1 MELKHLTGFVAVA
14 EELHF
19 GRAAERLHVAQSPL
33 SQQIKLLERD
43 LGVKLFE
50 RTTRSVRL
58 TPAGQALVEP
68 ARKLLADASVVRRT
82 VRAAHLGEVGRVS
95 VGFAGASSYAVLP
108 LLTRAVTSQLP
119 GIELVLEGQTY
130 SGEALRRITDGTL
143 DIGFVALPVRRGITA
158 RVVRMERLVLA
169 VPDSHPLADR
179 AEVPVRALADE
190 PIVTFPLS
198 RESAVRDAIVQA
210 CHDAGFAPRIAQEAP
225 DSYNMLAL
233 VGAGV
238 GVAVVVES
246 ARNISLEH
254 VVFRPLAGDGVPV
267 LPIALGWRTGNA
279 SAALRAVLRVAEE
292 VLPTPSDAPVSAV
305 PSGRGG

>member
-19 GRAAERLHVAQSPL
+19 GRAAERLHIAQSPL

-50 RTTRSVRL
+50 RTTRTVRL
-58 TPAGQALVEP
+58 TSAGQALVEP
-68 ARKLLADASVVRRT
+68 ARKLLADASAVRRT

-95 VGFAGASSYAVLP
+95 VGFAGASSYSALP

-143 DIGFVALPVRRGITA
+143 DIGFVALPVRRGISA
-158 RVVRMERLVLA
+158 RVVRRERLVLA
-169 VPDSHPLADR
+169 LPDSHPLAGL

-190 PIVTFPLS
+190 PVVTFPLS
-198 RESAVRDAIVQA
+198 RESAVRDAVVQA

-246 ARNISLEH
+246 ARNIRLEH
-254 VVFRPLAGDGVPV
+254 VVFRPLAGDEVPV
-267 LPIALGWRTGNA
+267 LPIALGWRAGNP

-292 VLPTPSDAPVSAV
+292 VLPTPED
-305 PSGRGG
+305 GG

>member
-19 GRAAERLHVAQSPL
+19 GRAAERLHIAQSPL

-43 LGVKLFE
+43 LGVKLFD
-50 RTTRSVRL
+50 RTTRTVRL
-58 TPAGQALVEP
+58 TSAGQALVEP
-68 ARKLLADASVVRRT
+68 ARKLLADASSVRRT

-95 VGFAGASSYAVLP
+95 VGFAGASSYAALP

-130 SGEALRRITDGTL
+130 SGEALRRVTDGTL
-143 DIGFVALPVRRGITA
+143 DLGFVALPVRRGITA

-169 VPDSHPLADR
+169 LPDSHPLADR

-198 RESAVRDAIVQA
+198 RESAVRDAMVQA

-246 ARNISLEH
+246 ARNIHLEH
-254 VVFRPLAGDGVPV
+254 VVFRPLAGDEVPV
-267 LPIALGWRTGNA
+267 LPIALGWRSGNP
-279 SAALRAVLRVAEE
+279 SAALKAVLRVARD
-292 VLPTPSDAPVSAV
+292 VLPTPEDAPEAAH
-305 PSGRGG
+305 GG

>member
-19 GRAAERLHVAQSPL
+19 GRAAERLHIAQSPL

-43 LGVKLFE
+43 LGVKLFD
-50 RTTRSVRL
+50 RTTRTVRL
-58 TPAGQALVEP
+58 TSAGQALVEP
-68 ARKLLADASVVRRT
+68 ARRLLADAAAVHRT

-95 VGFAGASSYAVLP
+95 VGFAGASSYAALP

-130 SGEALRRITDGTL
+130 SGEALRRVTDGTL

-169 VPDSHPLADR
+169 LPDSHPLADR

-198 RESAVRDAIVQA
+198 RESAVRDAMVQA

-246 ARNISLEH
+246 ARNIHLEH
-254 VVFRPLAGDGVPV
+254 VVFRPLAGGEVPV
-267 LPIALGWRTGNA
+267 LPIALGWRSGNP
-279 SAALRAVLRVAEE
+279 SAALQAVLRAAQE
-292 VLPTPSDAPVSAV
+292 VLPTPEDAPAASD
-305 PSGRGG
+305 SGS

>member
-19 GRAAERLHVAQSPL
+19 GRAAERLHIAQSPL

-43 LGVKLFE
+43 LGVKLFD
-50 RTTRSVRL
+50 RTTRTVRL
-58 TPAGQALVEP
+58 TSAGQALVEP
-68 ARKLLADASVVRRT
+68 ARKLLADASSVRRT

-95 VGFAGASSYAVLP
+95 VGFAGASSYAALP

-130 SGEALRRITDGTL
+130 SGEALRRVTDGTL
-143 DIGFVALPVRRGITA
+143 DLGFVALPVRRGITA

-169 VPDSHPLADR
+169 LPDSHPLADH

-198 RESAVRDAIVQA
+198 RESAVRDAMVQA

-246 ARNISLEH
+246 ARNIHLEH
-254 VVFRPLAGDGVPV
+254 VVFRPLAGDEVPV
-267 LPIALGWRTGNA
+267 LPIALGWRSGNP
-279 SAALRAVLRVAEE
+279 SAALQAVLRVARD
-292 VLPTPSDAPVSAV
+292 VLPTPDDAPEAPNSR
-305 PSGRGG
+305 S

>member
-1 MELKHLTGFVAVA
+1 MELRHLTGFVAVA

-19 GRAAERLHVAQSPL
+19 GRAAERLHIAQSPL

-43 LGVKLFE
+43 LGVRLFD
-50 RTTRSVRL
+50 RTTRTVRL
-58 TPAGQALVEP
+58 TPAGQALLEP
-68 ARKLLADASVVRRT
+68 ARRLLADASAVRRT
-82 VRAAHLGEVGRVS
+82 VRAAHLGEIGRVTL
-95 VGFAGASSYAVLP
+95 GFAGASSYSALP

-130 SGEALRRITDGTL
+130 TGEALRRVTDGSL
-143 DIGFVALPVRRGITA
+143 DLGFVALPVRRGITA

-169 VPDSHPLADR
+169 LPDSHRLAAH
-179 AEVPVRALADE
+179 AEVPVRELAGE

-198 RESAVRDAIVQA
+198 RESAVRDAMVQA

-246 ARNISLEH
+246 ARNIHLEH
-254 VVFRPLAGDGVPV
+254 VVFRPLAGEEVPV
-267 LPIALGWRTGNA
+267 LPIALGWRTGNP
-279 SAALRAVLRVAEE
+279 SAALHAVLRVAEE
-292 VLPTPSDAPVSAV
+292 VLPTPEDAPRPDA
-305 PSGRGG
+305 

>member
-19 GRAAERLHVAQSPL
+19 GRAAERLHIAQSPL

-43 LGVKLFE
+43 LGVKLFD
-50 RTTRSVRL
+50 RTTRTVRL
-58 TPAGQALVEP
+58 TSAGQALVEP
-68 ARKLLADASVVRRT
+68 ARKLLADATSVRRT

-95 VGFAGASSYAVLP
+95 VGFAGASSYAALP

-130 SGEALRRITDGTL
+130 SGEALRRVTDGTL
-143 DIGFVALPVRRGITA
+143 DLGFVALPVRRGITA

-169 VPDSHPLADR
+169 LPDSHPLADR

-198 RESAVRDAIVQA
+198 RESAVRDAMVQA

-246 ARNISLEH
+246 ARNIHLEH
-254 VVFRPLAGDGVPV
+254 VVFRPLAGDEVPV
-267 LPIALGWRTGNA
+267 LPIALGWRSGNP
-279 SAALRAVLRVAEE
+279 SAALKAVLRVARD
-292 VLPTPSDAPVSAV
+292 VLPTPDDAPEAAHH
-305 PSGRGG
+305 GG

>member
-1 MELKHLTGFVAVA
+1 MDLKHLTGFVAVA

-19 GRAAERLHVAQSPL
+19 GRAAERLHIAQSPL
-33 SQQIKLLERD
+33 SQQIKFLERD
-43 LGVKLFE
+43 LGVKLFD

-68 ARKLLADASVVRRT
+68 AKQLLADASAVRRT
-82 VRAAHLGEVGRVS
+82 VRATHLGEAGRVT
-95 VGFAGASSYAVLP
+95 VGFAGASSYSALP

-130 SGEALRRITDGTL
+130 SGEALRRVADGSL

-158 RVVRMERLVLA
+158 RVVRMERLMLA
-169 VPDSHPLADR
+169 LPDSHPLAER
-179 AEVPVRALADE
+179 TEVHVSELAGE
-190 PIVTFPLS
+190 PIVTFPRS
-198 RESAVRDAIVQA
+198 RESAVREAMVQA
-210 CHDAGFAPRIAQEAP
+210 CHDAGFVPRITQEAP

-238 GVAVVVES
+238 GAAVVVES
-246 ARNISLEH
+246 ACSIHLEH
-254 VVFRPLAGDGVPV
+254 VVFRPLVGDNVPV

-279 SAALRAVLRVAEE
+279 SAALQAVLRVAED
-292 VLPTPSDAPVSAV
+292 VLPTPQSAPDTAKDE
-305 PSGRGG
+305 

>member
-43 LGVKLFE
+43 LGVKLFD

-68 ARKLLADASVVRRT
+68 ARKLLADASAVRRT

-95 VGFAGASSYAVLP
+95 VGFAGASSYAALP
-108 LLTRAVTSQLP
+108 LLTRAVTSRLP

-143 DIGFVALPVRRGITA
+143 DLGFVALPVRRGVTA
-158 RVVRMERLVLA
+158 RVVRSERLVLA
-169 VPDSHPLADR
+169 LPDSHPLADR

-190 PIVTFPLS
+190 PIVTFPRS
-198 RESAVRDAIVQA
+198 RESAVRDAMAQA

-246 ARNISLEH
+246 ARNIHLEH
-254 VVFRPLAGDGVPV
+254 VVFRPLAGEEVPV
-267 LPIALGWRTGNA
+267 LPIALGWRTGNP
-279 SAALRAVLRVAEE
+279 SAALQAVLRVAEE
-292 VLPTPSDAPVSAV
+292 VLPTPEADA
-305 PSGRGG
+305 

>member
-19 GRAAERLHVAQSPL
+19 GRAAERLHIAQSPL

-43 LGVKLFE
+43 LGVKLFD
-50 RTTRSVRL
+50 RTTRTVRL
-58 TPAGQALVEP
+58 TSAGQALVEP
-68 ARKLLADASVVRRT
+68 ARRLLADASSVRRT

-95 VGFAGASSYAVLP
+95 VGFAGASSYAALP

-130 SGEALRRITDGTL
+130 SGEALRRVTDGTL
-143 DIGFVALPVRRGITA
+143 DLGFVALPVRRGITA

-169 VPDSHPLADR
+169 LPDSHPLADR

-198 RESAVRDAIVQA
+198 RESAVRDAMVQA

-246 ARNISLEH
+246 ARNIHLEH
-254 VVFRPLAGDGVPV
+254 VVFRPLAGDEVPV
-267 LPIALGWRTGNA
+267 LPIALGWRSGNP
-279 SAALRAVLRVAEE
+279 SAALKAVLRVARD
-292 VLPTPSDAPVSAV
+292 VLPTPEDAPEVAH
-305 PSGRGG
+305 GG

>member
-19 GRAAERLHVAQSPL
+19 GRAAERLHIAQSPL

-43 LGVKLFE
+43 LGVKLFD
-50 RTTRSVRL
+50 RTTRTVRL
-58 TPAGQALVEP
+58 TSAGQALVEP
-68 ARKLLADASVVRRT
+68 ARRLLADASSVRRT

-95 VGFAGASSYAVLP
+95 VGFAGASSYAALP

-130 SGEALRRITDGTL
+130 SGEALRRVTDGTL
-143 DIGFVALPVRRGITA
+143 DLGFVALPVRRGITA

-169 VPDSHPLADR
+169 LPDSHPLADR

-198 RESAVRDAIVQA
+198 RESAVRDAMVQA

-246 ARNISLEH
+246 ARNIHLEH
-254 VVFRPLAGDGVPV
+254 VVFRPLAGDEVPV
-267 LPIALGWRTGNA
+267 LPIALGWRSGNP
-279 SAALRAVLRVAEE
+279 SAALKAVLRVARD
-292 VLPTPSDAPVSAV
+292 VLPTPEDAPEAAH
-305 PSGRGG
+305 GG

>member
-19 GRAAERLHVAQSPL
+19 GRAAERLHIAQSPL

-43 LGVKLFE
+43 LGVKLFD
-50 RTTRSVRL
+50 RTTRTVRL
-58 TPAGQALVEP
+58 TSAGQALVEP
-68 ARKLLADASVVRRT
+68 ARRLLADASAVHRT

-95 VGFAGASSYAVLP
+95 VGFAGASSYAALP

-130 SGEALRRITDGTL
+130 SGEALRRVTDGTL

-158 RVVRMERLVLA
+158 RVVRMERLVIAL
-169 VPDSHPLADR
+169 PDSHPLADL

-198 RESAVRDAIVQA
+198 RESAVRDAVVQA

-246 ARNISLEH
+246 ARNIHLEH
-254 VVFRPLAGDGVPV
+254 VVFRPLAGDEVPV
-267 LPIALGWRTGNA
+267 LPIALGWRSGNP
-279 SAALRAVLRVAEE
+279 SAALKAVLRVAQD
-292 VLPTPSDAPVSAV
+292 VLPTPGDAPAASE
-305 PSGRGG
+305 PGS

>member
-43 LGVKLFE
+43 LGVKLFD
-50 RTTRSVRL
+50 RTTRTVRL

-68 ARKLLADASVVRRT
+68 ARKLLADASSVRRT

-95 VGFAGASSYAVLP
+95 VGFAGASSYAALP

-119 GIELVLEGQTY
+119 GIELLLEGQTY
-130 SGEALRRITDGTL
+130 SGEALRRVNDGTL
-143 DIGFVALPVRRGITA
+143 DLGFVALPVRRGITA

-169 VPDSHPLADR
+169 LPDSHPLADR

-198 RESAVRDAIVQA
+198 RESAVRDAMVQA

-246 ARNISLEH
+246 ARNIHLEH
-254 VVFRPLAGDGVPV
+254 VVFRPLAGDEVPV
-267 LPIALGWRTGNA
+267 LPIALGWRTGNP
-279 SAALRAVLRVAEE
+279 SAALQAVLRVARD
-292 VLPTPSDAPVSAV
+292 VLPTPDDAPEDASF
-305 PSGRGG
+305 GG

>member
-1 MELKHLTGFVAVA
+1 
-14 EELHF
+14 
-19 GRAAERLHVAQSPL
+19 
-33 SQQIKLLERD
+33 
-43 LGVKLFE
+43 
-50 RTTRSVRL
+50 
-58 TPAGQALVEP
+58 
-68 ARKLLADASVVRRT
+68 
-82 VRAAHLGEVGRVS
+82 
-95 VGFAGASSYAVLP
+95 LP

-130 SGEALRRITDGTL
+130 SGEALRRVTDGTL

-169 VPDSHPLADR
+169 LPDSHPLADR

-198 RESAVRDAIVQA
+198 RESAVRDAMVQA

-246 ARNISLEH
+246 ARNIHLEH
-254 VVFRPLAGDGVPV
+254 VVFRPLAGDEVPV
-267 LPIALGWRTGNA
+267 LPIALGWRSGNP
-279 SAALRAVLRVAEE
+279 SAALQAVLRVAQE
-292 VLPTPSDAPVSAV
+292 VLPTPEDAPPASE
-305 PSGRGG
+305 PGS